1 MLEWKEVK
9 KEKNKNKLAKK
20 KGKEKEPTDAER
32 TEKKEQRKMLE
43 LKEVKRKKKTNKPAT
58 EKRKERKKIVSRL
71 QHSCN
76 FYLSLLF
83 KLCIIVKDLF

>member
-1 MLEWKEVK
+1 
-9 KEKNKNKLAKK
+9 
-20 KGKEKEPTDAER
+20 
-32 TEKKEQRKMLE
+32 MLE
-43 LKEVKRKKKTNKPAT
+43 LKEVKRQKNKNKNKPAT

-83 KLCIIVKDLF
+83 KLGKIVKDF